1 MWKKFAKWGQKRD
14 EDFAK
19 TFFNR
24 NYLVFYFC
32 GSNNSINIHE
42 ENIHEKK
49 RIHSRYFFVCIEVS
63 VDIKI

>member
-49 RIHSRYFFVCIEVS
+49 
-63 VDIKI
+63 